1 MDTAGGAMHEQL
13 FAGKQTVIVRSFFLG
28 ERIDLRI
35 LETTSRLGESPLTIE
50 AGAEGCA
57 ILFRWG
63 AVVLFNVSPVEEA
76 AFLTHLKSMIR
87 QPFAEPEYEEAELSL
102 GPDRKEYINRD
113 GAILL
118 SDFTV
123 DHLQIVAQIL
133 AESVVL
139 AYYEESVAGVFDRIE
154 PLAAG
159 LQYTGKRHMPD
170 RELLHHIGNV
180 LLIQH
185 KTVGRV
191 EVGEKPE
198 ILWERPDLERLYSR
212 LEDEYELSE
221 RQVAL
226 ERKLDL
232 ISRTAQTLL
241 DMLQA
246 KRTLRVEWYI
256 VILILIEIM
265 LTLYEMFF
273 RV

>member
-1 MDTAGGAMHEQL
+1 MVQVVMEKQL
-13 FAGKQTVIVRSFFLG
+13 FAGKEKITVRSFFLG

-35 LETTSRLGESPLTIE
+35 LENASCLAEAPLTIE
-50 AGAEGCA
+50 AGEEGCA

-63 AVVLFNVSPVEEA
+63 AVVFFNISPVEEA
-76 AFLTHLKSMIR
+76 AFLTQLKTMIR

-102 GPDRKEYINRD
+102 GPDRKEYVDRD
-113 GAILL
+113 GSILL
-118 SDFTV
+118 GEFIV
-123 DHLQIVAQIL
+123 ERLQIVAQIL

-139 AYYEESVAGVFDRIE
+139 AYYEESVAHVFDSIE

-159 LQYTGKRHMPD
+159 LQYTGKRHLPD

-198 ILWERPDLERLYSR
+198 ILWERPDLERLYVR

-256 VILILIEIM
+256 VILILIEIF
-265 LTLYEMFF
+265 LTLYQMFF
-273 RV
+273 RI